1 MDESRMWQDEKM
13 IMLKLLFLG
22 FVAQWS
28 RSLGD
33 GKHISQPSNQASRK
47 MCEV

>member
-1 MDESRMWQDEKM
+1 MDESRIWQDEKM
-13 IMLKLLFLG
+13 IILKFLLG

-33 GKHISQPSNQASRK
+33 GKHILQPSNQVSSK